1 MDRWSI
7 AGIFTGTGCSLA
19 GLFCI
24 IKSIMERN
32 ALLSHFGN
40 TAPSA
45 AIFTAEYLLQIGKL
59 LLFIGGAWILIL
71 LCIEWGAKVFSG
83 KRIR

>member
-7 AGIFTGTGCSLA
+7 AGIFTGIGSSIA

-24 IKSIMERN
+24 IKSMMERN

-45 AIFTAEYLLQIGKL
+45 AIFTAEYLLKIGRF
-59 LLFIGGAWILIL
+59 LFFISSAWILIL
-71 LCIEWGAKVFSG
+71 LCIEWGAKVFSR

>member
-7 AGIFTGTGCSLA
+7 AGIFTGIGCGMA

-24 IKSIMERN
+24 IKSILERN
-32 ALLSHFGN
+32 ALLSHFEN
-40 TAPSA
+40 AVPSA
-45 AIFTAEYLLQIGKL
+45 AIFAAEYLLKIGRF
-59 LLFIGGAWILIL
+59 LFLIGGAWILIL
-71 LCIEWGAKVFSG
+71 LCIELGAKVFSG